1 MINGKDNKQAFLIH
15 DEVLTYLDLKT
26 RIAHYAALFG
36 SKTNNRIAI
45 FSENRLEWVLAFYA
59 CWQTGNVP
67 VPIDYLAG
75 IDDVSFILNDCQ
87 PAVVF
92 VSPDRQK
99 VYDESL
105 EQVKYSPEVIVFGRE
120 TFSGETNPTISTSQ
134 TDVNKT
140 AVIIYTSGTTGSP
153 KGVMLSFQNIIANIE
168 GVTTKVDVLRPTD
181 RYMMLLPLHH
191 VFPLLGTMIIPFYS
205 GATVAFC
212 PSLNADDIIKTLQ
225 KHKVT
230 VIIGV
235 PRLYNLIRKG
245 IVDKINQ
252 SGAAR
257 VLFSLAK
264 KLKSKAFS
272 RKIFKAVHQK
282 FGGSLRVMVAGGAA
296 LDPEVA
302 IDYHALGFEIL
313 EGYGMTEA
321 APMITFTRIKRFK
334 PGSAGEVLP
343 GGKIEIRDGEIVYSG
358 PNVMQGYYEREGE
371 TNDIL
376 RDGWLYTG
384 DLGRLEPD
392 GRLYITGRKKEII
405 VLSNGKNINPAEIE
419 AKIENSSPYVK
430 EAAVCLQ
437 KENLCL
443 VIVPDSAAMR
453 RDGIEDEKEFL
464 KREVLKPYNARAA
477 QSKHIARLLVMQ
489 EELPKTRLG
498 KIQRFK
504 LDDYISD
511 SVKTE
516 KRSHEAVDSP
526 ELQAIIDFIAQQIGQ
541 EVYPDDR
548 LADDLALDSLSRI
561 TLIVYLENT
570 FGLNLP
576 EENLTRFERVR
587 DLADHIRAYK
597 TRHKHEIVNWTH
609 ILKEKIHFKVP
620 KAGIS
625 FNFTNWT
632 YRFLVKS
639 FLRLRVKGLEN
650 IPEGPC
656 IIAPNH
662 QSFLDGFVV
671 ASAIQRKVMRET
683 YFYAKEKHWKS
694 AFKRF
699 MARKN
704 NVILM
709 DINKD
714 LKLSLQKMAEVLRT
728 NKKLIIFPEG
738 TRTSDGQMGDF
749 KQTFAILACELKVP
763 VIPVA
768 ISGSY
773 DALPAGKSFPRL
785 FRKVKVSFLPT
796 VNPENLSYK
805 EVMEKVQA
813 LVFGQ
818 LNSAK
823 A

>member
-1 MINGKDNKQAFLIH
+1 MINGKENQQAFLIY

-26 RIAHYAALFG
+26 RIAHYSALFG
-36 SKTNNRIAI
+36 NKSNNRIAI

-59 CWQTGNVP
+59 CWKTGNVP

-75 IDDVSFILNDCQ
+75 IDDVSFILNDCK
-87 PAVVF
+87 PAMVF
-92 VSPDRQK
+92 VSSERQK
-99 VYDESL
+99 VFTESL
-105 EQVKYSPEVIVFGRE
+105 LQVNYTPEVVEFGKE
-120 TFSGETNPTISTSQ
+120 TFSDSSNISLSMDQ
-134 TDVNKT
+134 PDLNKT
-140 AVIIYTSGTTGSP
+140 AVIIYTCGTTGSP
-153 KGVMLSFQNIIANIE
+153 KGVMLSFENLIANIE
-168 GVTTKVDVLRPTD
+168 GVTTKVNLLLPTD
-181 RYMMLLPLHH
+181 RYLMLLPLHH

-225 KHKVT
+225 RHKVT

-252 SGAAR
+252 SGAGR

-264 KLKSKAFS
+264 KIKSKTFS
-272 RKIFKAVHQK
+272 RKLFKVVHQK

-296 LDPEVA
+296 LDPDVA

-321 APMITFTRIKRFK
+321 APMITFTRLKRFM

-358 PNVMQGYYEREGE
+358 PNVMQGYYQREGE

-376 RDGWLYTG
+376 KDGWLYTG
-384 DLGRLEPD
+384 DLGRLGED

-419 AKIENSSPYVK
+419 AKIENASPYVK

-437 KENLCL
+437 KESLCL
-443 VIVPDSAAMR
+443 VIVPDSAALR
-453 RDGIEDEKEFL
+453 RDGIEDEREFL

-477 QSKHIARLLVMQ
+477 QSKHIARLVVMQ

-504 LDDYISD
+504 IEEYISD
-511 SVKTE
+511 SVKKE
-516 KRSHEAVDSP
+516 KQTHEAVDSP
-526 ELQAIIDFIAQQIGQ
+526 EMQTIIDFIAQQVGQ

-570 FGLNLP
+570 FGLKLP
-576 EENLTRFERVR
+576 EENLSKYERVR
-587 DLADHIRAYK
+587 DLAEHVRAHK
-597 TRHKHEIVNWTH
+597 TRHKHEIINWAQ

-620 KAGIS
+620 KAGVS
-625 FNFTNWT
+625 FNLTNWT
-632 YRFLVKS
+632 YRFLIKS

-650 IPEGPC
+650 IPDGPC

-671 ASAIQRKVMRET
+671 ASAIQRKVMRDT
-683 YFYAKEKHWKS
+683 YFYAKEKHWQS

-714 LKLSLQKMAEVLRT
+714 LRLSLQKMAEVLRT
-728 NKKLIIFPEG
+728 NKKLVIFPEG

-749 KQTFAILACELKVP
+749 KQAFAILACELKVP

-785 FRKVKVSFLPT
+785 FRKVKVSFMPT
-796 VNPENLSYK
+796 VNPENLSYN

-818 LNSAK
+818 LNNAK